1 MQTYRTIPQ
10 LKSLARDALIG
21 NFNITVTATIVYVAI
36 YLFVL
41 RVLSPTT
48 NILWLQAGSLIV
60 NLLSGVFLSG
70 FAFMYINV
78 IYGNRASVSQLFHG
92 FKEDADKAIL
102 IRLAYVVLALVCNL
116 PLTVYELSAGANG
129 SIIVRLFFAVMIPA
143 VTFIVTIPIS
153 QAFFLL
159 QDFPN
164 RRARDLLRASA
175 RLMRGNGLR
184 FVLLTLSFLPLFLLC
199 ALTLFLP
206 SLWLLSYYRATMAA
220 FYKDL
225 IEVSHGVGTDAGAD
239 RQTPAEG

>member
-102 IRLAYVVLALVCNL
+102 IRLAYVGMALLCNL
-116 PLTVYELSAGANG
+116 PLTFYELGTGREGNLL
-129 SIIVRLFFAVMIPA
+129 IRLLLGIMIPA

-153 QAFFLL
+153 QALFLL
-159 QDFPN
+159 QDFPE
-164 RRARDLLRASA
+164 RRAIDLLRASV
-175 RLMRGNGLR
+175 RLMQGNGLR